1 MRPWRRGAVA
11 MPESAS
17 GHDLHDQLTRWT
29 AEGLIDA
36 GQAARI
42 AAAEA
47 ARTKSP
53 SSPLRSSAGSPD
65 QSAADGPV
73 PEPAARRTPLA
84 VEALGYLGGALAI
97 VAGFGVI
104 PTLWAGFP
112 ISAELALAAVAATA
126 FWAAGAVLRTGGEPA
141 FRRLRTV
148 LWLTSTASLAAFVG
162 LIAAQI
168 WDLGATSAGLVTAAV
183 TTVYA
188 VALWWRTRAALQHLA
203 MFAGTAVIAGT
214 AVASL
219 APSSGAW
226 GPGLAV
232 WVVSALW
239 GTAAYR
245 GYLVPVTAGYVAAGV
260 GLLTGAQMT
269 MQTAAGHALALLTVA
284 GLLAA
289 GVVLRRVLLLG
300 FGAVGIIVMVPQTAV
315 RYLPT
320 SAGAPLAVFVVGLSL
335 LGLALWLAKSRK
347 SPPPG

>member
-1 MRPWRRGAVA
+1 MRLRRRGAVA
-11 MPESAS
+11 MPESVS
-17 GHDLHDQLTRWT
+17 GHDLHDRLTRWT

-53 SSPLRSSAGSPD
+53 SSAVSPD
-65 QSAADGPV
+65 QPATEGPV

-84 VEALGYLGGALAI
+84 AEALGYLGGTLTI
-97 VAGFGVI
+97 VAGFSVI
-104 PTLWAGFP
+104 PMLWPGIP
-112 ISAELALAAVAATA
+112 TSAELALAAVAATA
-126 FWAAGAVLRTGGEPA
+126 FWGAGAVLRTGGEPA

-168 WDLGATSAGLVTAAV
+168 WDLGAISAGLVTAAI

-203 MFAGTAVIAGT
+203 MFAGTAVVAGT
-214 AVASL
+214 GIASL
-219 APSSGAW
+219 APSAGAW
-226 GPGLAV
+226 GPGLAI

-245 GYLVPVTAGYVAAGV
+245 GYLVPVTAGYIAAGI

-269 MQTAAGHALALLTVA
+269 MQTAAGHALALATVA

-289 GVVLRRVLLLG
+289 GVALRRVLLLG
-300 FGAVGIIVMVPQTAV
+300 FGAVGIIAMVPQTAV